1 MKDTRTLSRRVQIR
15 ENADLP
21 VIFSHANGY
30 YGWDVP
36 NKHREAEER
45 VNAALNIPQE
55 RELRRLI
62 DFERRTCSV
71 DGELVY
77 RCALPYRPDDEL
89 QSELI
94 DHGMLATHPDQRRGT
109 IVVITTDG
117 YSYFMEKARAEQE
130 RQRAHRREMRLVVA
144 GVIAGAL
151 CVVAGFLLGR
161 FL

>member
-1 MKDTRTLSRRVQIR
+1 MIGWMHESSKGRRG
-15 ENADLP
+15 D
-21 VIFSHANGY
+21 
-30 YGWDVP
+30 
-36 NKHREAEER
+36 R

-62 DFERRTCSV
+62 DFERKTCSV

-94 DHGMLATHPDQRRGT
+94 DHGMLLADHDLRRGT

-144 GVIAGAL
+144 GVVAGAL
-151 CVVAGFLLGR
+151 CVVAGFLLGH

>member
-1 MKDTRTLSRRVQIR
+1 M
-15 ENADLP
+15 
-21 VIFSHANGY
+21 
-30 YGWDVP
+30 
-36 NKHREAEER
+36 
-45 VNAALNIPQE
+45 NAALNIPQE

-62 DFERRTCSV
+62 DFERKTCSV

-94 DHGMLATHPDQRRGT
+94 NHGMLAVQPDQRRGS

-130 RQRAHRREMRLVVA
+130 RQRALRREMRLVVA
-144 GVIAGAL
+144 GVITGAL

-161 FL
+161 LL

>member
-1 MKDTRTLSRRVQIR
+1 M
-15 ENADLP
+15 NA
-21 VIFSHANGY
+21 V
-30 YGWDVP
+30 
-36 NKHREAEER
+36 
-45 VNAALNIPQE
+45 LNIPQE

-94 DHGMLATHPDQRRGT
+94 DHGMLAAHPDQRRGT

-151 CVVAGFLLGR
+151 CGVAGFLLGR

>member
-1 MKDTRTLSRRVQIR
+1 M
-15 ENADLP
+15 
-21 VIFSHANGY
+21 
-30 YGWDVP
+30 
-36 NKHREAEER
+36 
-45 VNAALNIPQE
+45 NAALNIPQE

-62 DFERRTCSV
+62 DFERKTCSV

-94 DHGMLATHPDQRRGT
+94 DHGMLAAHPDQRRGT

-117 YSYFMEKARAEQE
+117 YYLDFMEKVRAEQE

-144 GVIAGAL
+144 GVVAGAL
-151 CVVAGFLLGR
+151 CVVAGFLLGH

>member
-1 MKDTRTLSRRVQIR
+1 MIGWMHESSKGRRG
-15 ENADLP
+15 D
-21 VIFSHANGY
+21 
-30 YGWDVP
+30 
-36 NKHREAEER
+36 R

-62 DFERRTCSV
+62 DFERKTCSV

-94 DHGMLATHPDQRRGT
+94 DHGMLAAHPDQRRGT

-117 YSYFMEKARAEQE
+117 YSYFLEKARAEQE

-144 GVIAGAL
+144 GVVAGAL
-151 CVVAGFLLGR
+151 CVVAGFLLGH

>member
-1 MKDTRTLSRRVQIR
+1 M
-15 ENADLP
+15 
-21 VIFSHANGY
+21 
-30 YGWDVP
+30 
-36 NKHREAEER
+36 
-45 VNAALNIPQE
+45 NAALNIPQE

-62 DFERRTCSV
+62 DFERKTCSV

-77 RCALPYRPDDEL
+77 RCALPYRPADEL

-94 DHGMLATHPDQRRGT
+94 DHGMLAAHPDQRRGT

-144 GVIAGAL
+144 GVVAGAL
-151 CVVAGFLLGR
+151 CVVAGFLLGH

>member
-1 MKDTRTLSRRVQIR
+1 MIGWMHESSKGRR
-15 ENADLP
+15 ED
-21 VIFSHANGY
+21 
-30 YGWDVP
+30 
-36 NKHREAEER
+36 R

-62 DFERRTCSV
+62 DFERKTCSV

-94 DHGMLATHPDQRRGT
+94 DHGMLAAHPDQRRGT

-151 CVVAGFLLGR
+151 CVVAGFLLGH

>member
-1 MKDTRTLSRRVQIR
+1 MK
-15 ENADLP
+15 
-21 VIFSHANGY
+21 
-30 YGWDVP
+30 
-36 NKHREAEER
+36 R

-55 RELRRLI
+55 RELKRLI

-77 RCALPYRPDDEL
+77 RCALPYRPEDEL
-89 QSELI
+89 QAELI
-94 DHGMLATHPDQRRGT
+94 QHGMLATHPDSRRGT

-117 YSYFMEKARAEQE
+117 YSYFMEKARAEKE
-130 RQRAHRREMRLVVA
+130 RKRSHRREMRLVLC

-151 CVVAGFLLGR
+151 CVIGGVLLGH

>member
-1 MKDTRTLSRRVQIR
+1 MLRDGFNWR

-21 VIFSHANGY
+21 TLFPCRTGMI
-30 YGWDVP
+30 GWMHESSKGRRGD
-36 NKHREAEER
+36 R

-62 DFERRTCSV
+62 DFERKTCSV

-94 DHGMLATHPDQRRGT
+94 DHGMLAAHPDQRRGT

-144 GVIAGAL
+144 GVVAGAL
-151 CVVAGFLLGR
+151 CVVAGFLLGH